1 MQQVKAMQQ
10 ILEAGDQVL
19 AAEARC
25 VNPVQ
30 QVLVAEDQVL
40 AAEAQ
45 LVYPVQQVLAAEHSK
60 SSVVKEEISEELFM
74 KEISANA
81 DGGPRSR
88 VCACLTL
95 HLAPHQN

>member
-45 LVYPVQQVLAAEHSK
+45 LVYPVQQVLSAEHSK
-60 SSVVKEEISEELFM
+60 RSVVKEEMSEELFM
-74 KEISANA
+74 KEKAYTS
-81 DGGPRSR
+81 GGR
-88 VCACLTL
+88 
-95 HLAPHQN
+95 HLCFIGGGMYHCGR